1 MSFYPPPLFRA
12 RVENKQCNALV
23 NCSLSVYKV
32 PRAAAKQKL
41 VWSIKKK
48 IVDKLILLYCEHL
61 IKKKI
66 KRFPPLEIPQS
77 VLLVHIPRRILS
89 SWQRR
94 KSQILTVPS
103 SEHVANLL
111 SVGEKLLHEDTQ
123 QGKEVSI

>member
-66 KRFPPLEIPQS
+66 KDFPLLKYPNQYFWYTYLEEFSPHGNVESPRF
-77 VLLVHIPRRILS
+77 
-89 SWQRR
+89 
-94 KSQILTVPS
+94 
-103 SEHVANLL
+103 
-111 SVGEKLLHEDTQ
+111 
-123 QGKEVSI
+123 